1 MKVLNITTQVYFLL
15 TVLLLAGCNNDEVI
29 KDDQSDPDQPT
40 KENTIAKY
48 SLNFRDEVSSWTDEV
63 PTNAHFWLHQVPTEI
78 EGYYSIGM
86 GMTHKSASP
95 SQSSGVEFSMLI
107 SNTKL
112 STGTITP
119 TTFSLV
125 HPHTYSEVK
134 DCLDSPN
141 ACLGVGTALV
151 SGTEPADTG
160 LPGVDNDIHA
170 EAGTLTITDLIIT
183 KHEHGVIEGLASG
196 HFTLNGINTN
206 GSKPNPGSA
215 SGSFENAPFSTL
227 AFE

>member
-1 MKVLNITTQVYFLL
+1 MQ
-15 TVLLLAGCNNDEVI
+15 
-29 KDDQSDPDQPT
+29 
-40 KENTIAKY
+40 
-48 SLNFRDEVSSWTDEV
+48 
-63 PTNAHFWLHQVPTEI
+63 
-78 EGYYSIGM
+78 
-86 GMTHKSASP
+86 HKSASP
-95 SQSSGVEFSMLI
+95 SQSSGVDFSMLI
-107 SNTKL
+107 SYTKL

-141 ACLGVGTALV
+141 ACFFWVGTTLV
-151 SGTEPADTG
+151 SGTEPADVG

-206 GSKPNPGSA
+206 RSKANPGSP

-227 AFE
+227 AF